1 MTVGS
6 SIICLIER
14 AHRPHGTIRPKY
26 RKNSPVVRGGT
37 LIAIAVRT
45 TRSLSTL
52 QEQMITMVVSRLSV
66 LGRLGACARGV
77 KRTRRRARRITAQ
90 GGSFH
95 TRSHPRNLH
104 GGADHV
110 SQPSETRARQWRARP
125 GIVLPLRHPSR
136 GRWLTL
142 RRVSYN
148 GRCRSSGIALFHRV
162 VLLDRIAQRQR
173 KRGMS
178 MGAFAVEVR
187 WAGGSGGGQRPH
199 FAQLLQVIFI

>member
-1 MTVGS
+1 M
-6 SIICLIER
+6 ICLIER
-14 AHRPHGTIRPKY
+14 AQRPHGAIRPKY

-37 LIAIAVRT
+37 LVAIAVRT
-45 TRSLSTL
+45 SRSLSTL

-77 KRTRRRARRITAQ
+77 KRTRRRARTITAQ

-178 MGAFAVEVR
+178 RGGLRSGSAMGGWQWWRSE
-187 WAGGSGGGQRPH
+187 PH